1 VPGSESGKCCCSASV
16 DEPVIGSC
24 CQPTDIGATSSA
36 ASCRPSWIGGMV
48 PTLIGE
54 VPQLRPALRLS
65 DHLGAC
71 RMRLGIG
78 RMRYRV
84 PPGLYAMGSPTAESP
99 VLVTANYKLTVDHL
113 RSKLDGT
120 NAWILV
126 LDTKGVNVWCA
137 AGKGTFGTDEI
148 VRQVAAT
155 SLGEVVSHRQLVV
168 PQLGAPGVAAHQV
181 KNRCGFRVIYGPV
194 RAPDI
199 PAFLAAGMQATPAMR
214 RVDFPLGHRLAVVP
228 IEVTRYA
235 KYFLPAAAVLF
246 FLAGLGTDGYSW
258 SRAAGTGTLS
268 AVLLLFTW
276 LASAVL
282 APALLPW
289 LPGRPL
295 ALKGLW
301 LGLALLGVLTVG
313 TWGLLGKFDSWLG
326 MVSWALL
333 IPAVSSF
340 IAMIY
345 TGSTT
350 YTSLSG
356 VRYEMR
362 RAVPAQV
369 VAAVAGLAAWIA
381 GRFV

>member
-1 VPGSESGKCCCSASV
+1 
-16 DEPVIGSC
+16 
-24 CQPTDIGATSSA
+24 
-36 ASCRPSWIGGMV
+36 
-48 PTLIGE
+48 
-54 VPQLRPALRLS
+54 
-65 DHLGAC
+65 
-71 RMRLGIG
+71 
-78 RMRYRV
+78 MRYRV
-84 PPGLYAMGSPTAESP
+84 PPGLYAVGRPKAESP
-99 VLVTANYKLTVDHL
+99 VLVTANYKLTLDHL
-113 RSKLDGT
+113 RSNLGGL
-120 NAWILV
+120 NVWILV

-148 VRQVAAT
+148 VRQVTAT
-155 SLGEVVSHRQLVV
+155 RLAEVVSHRQLVV

-181 KNRCGFRVIYGPV
+181 KNRCGFRVVYGPV
-194 RAPDI
+194 LARDI

-214 RVDFPLGHRLAVVP
+214 KVNFPLGLRLAVVP

-235 KYFLPAAAVLF
+235 KYFVPAAAVLF

-258 SRAAGTGTLS
+258 SRAAGTGLLS
-268 AVLLLFTW
+268 AILLLLTW
-276 LASAVL
+276 MASAVL

-295 ALKGLW
+295 SLKGLW
-301 LGLALLGVLTVG
+301 LGLGLLGALAGGV
-313 TWGLLGKFDSWLG
+313 WGLLGKFDSWFG
-326 MVSWALL
+326 MVSWCLL
-333 IPAVSSF
+333 VPAVSSF

-369 VAAVAGLAAWIA
+369 AAAVVGLAAWIV
-381 GRFV
+381 GRFI